1 MQNAPTQKDGNLI
14 CKRRANISEDQ
25 RIQGLEA
32 ELMGELA
39 ERLCK
44 NNTDTRPPGDWGSRK
59 ATLSYIV
66 NWILKLVG
74 VIFPNFF

>member
-1 MQNAPTQKDGNLI
+1 MQNAQTHKDGNLI

-32 ELMGELA
+32 ELIGELA
-39 ERLCK
+39 EWLCK
-44 NNTDTRPPGDWGSRK
+44 NNTDPRPPGDWGSRK